1 MHILVPKHPTSI
13 VPLFFNIDT
22 SVGEKGQN
30 SKQEDIMLVQ
40 FMLRTIAETAKSHS
54 SAGEV
59 RRLRIAKVPVTGTCD
74 AATID
79 GIRAWQEG
87 RHDDLPATIIDGRA
101 NSARDVFYVKEGE
114 WTIADL
120 NGIFRMLFPNIW
132 PRLQDHP
139 KCPIVIKNR
148 VAQIL

>member
-1 MHILVPKHPTSI
+1 MHVLVPKHPTSM
-13 VPLFFNIDT
+13 VPIFFNIDT
-22 SVGEKGQN
+22 SVGDKAQN
-30 SKQEDIMLVQ
+30 AKQEDILLVQ
-40 FMLRTIAETAKSHS
+40 FFLRQIAEAAKASKPG
-54 SAGEV
+54 GEA
-59 RRLRIAKVPVTGTCD
+59 RRQRILNVTPSGGCD

-87 RHDDLPATIIDGRA
+87 RKEDFPQTIVDGRA

-120 NGIFRMLFPNIW
+120 NGVFRMLFPTIW

-139 KCPIVIKNR
+139 KCPPQIRSRI
-148 VAQIL
+148 AQLL